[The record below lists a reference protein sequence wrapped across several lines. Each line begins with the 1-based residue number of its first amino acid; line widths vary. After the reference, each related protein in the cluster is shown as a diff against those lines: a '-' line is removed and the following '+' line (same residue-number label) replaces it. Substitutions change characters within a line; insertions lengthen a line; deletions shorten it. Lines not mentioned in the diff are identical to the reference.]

1 MQAVNIAVLPLICT
15 LMQTGLQHQNDYEN
29 KQVMEAWWRGW
40 RWSSLLFL
48 EQLAECFGAGK
59 QTELGA
65 VSQEPQVRLWLGQWL
80 NLATPLQRPMRGRRS
95 GEKSLLTWMFSLKE
109 LVDWIFLFQLVAL
122 QFNAK
127 EFLNDWVEN
136 LAPNPTET
144 LVPSHSYL
152 STLFTNHHHNPSQR
166 KNPHWMWCD
175 SFHTFTQQMC
185 TKKPFRWNSSRWAS
199 W

>member
-1 MQAVNIAVLPLICT
+1 MIPLGKIRLTSPKLPFTRADFLNSLLALKKKKNSCSHLPFMQAVNIAVLSLICT
-15 LMQTGLQHQNDYEN
+15 LMQTGLRHQNDYEN

-48 EQLAECFGAGK
+48 EQLAERSGAG
-59 QTELGA
+59 
-65 VSQEPQVRLWLGQWL
+65 
-80 NLATPLQRPMRGRRS
+80 
-95 GEKSLLTWMFSLKE
+95 
-109 LVDWIFLFQLVAL
+109 
-122 QFNAK
+122 
-127 EFLNDWVEN
+127 FLNDWVEN